1 MSKQS
6 VKERLEEIISKIVL
20 FEMREE
26 SEILSIRD
34 KLHIILSESSQ
45 ALALVTTIEDEFDIV
60 LDDDDV
66 DLDFFVDFEVM
77 QERVYK
83 SIPHESTRI

>member
-26 SEILSIRD
+26 SEMLSIRD